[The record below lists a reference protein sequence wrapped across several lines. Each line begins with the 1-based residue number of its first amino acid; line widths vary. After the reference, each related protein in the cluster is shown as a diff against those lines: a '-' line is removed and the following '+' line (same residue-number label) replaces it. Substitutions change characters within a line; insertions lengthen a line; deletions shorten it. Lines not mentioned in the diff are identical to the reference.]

1 MEPRLALKACAIT
14 ISENSKSGRNL
25 QLVVAAME
33 RMVASGE
40 SLTSVAMH
48 FPNLFSQVAVGLLQ
62 AGEGSGSLD
71 ENFRSIRVLMA
82 RNEKIRHQTRMN
94 VFPPAITLLMGIL

>member
-62 AGEGSGSLD
+62 AGGGFRRLHQSL
-71 ENFRSIRVLMA
+71 RPIRVLIA
-82 RNEKIRHQTRMN
+82 PDPSNRHQNGHVRVPQTH
-94 VFPPAITLLMGIL
+94 